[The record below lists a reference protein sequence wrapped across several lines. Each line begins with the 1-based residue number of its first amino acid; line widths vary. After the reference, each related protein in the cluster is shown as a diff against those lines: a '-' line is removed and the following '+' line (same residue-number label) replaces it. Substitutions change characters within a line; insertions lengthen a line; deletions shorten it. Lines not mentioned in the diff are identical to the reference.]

1 MSLDCAAAEGLKPLC
16 DCLSRQI
23 DYQKQLKPNMEAL
36 EIRMRELIAKNDDI
50 MRRVGCAMS
59 QGGSA
64 SNEVTNWLR
73 EVESMK
79 HKVSVT
85 QRNFAEQK
93 NCWKGRF
100 PNCYR
105 SRKISKKSS
114 ILIGQV
120 DDLITKGSF
129 ENGVTEPV
137 PLATNALPTMP
148 IEGETAKLTQREIL
162 DCILGTEK
170 PIIGVHGMGGVGKT
184 TIMRNIHNNLSQQ
197 SESKHFD
204 CFIWITVSND
214 TDVNKLQQ
222 TIAKQLDIDMK
233 EDDDEDGRARKI
245 FNALVRRKK
254 FLLILD
260 DMWKWFRLDE
270 VGIPLPSKENGCKLV
285 LTTRN
290 KGICGQMRAH
300 AIEVRVLSEEESWE
314 FFKDILA
321 VGGVIVSK
329 DIENLAKDVAKECCN
344 LPLAI
349 KTVGGSM
356 CGVDNAAVW
365 KDALKD
371 LKEANGE
378 FKDIVDKVFAPLKF
392 SYYRLGDAVL
402 QSCFLF
408 CSLYPEDH
416 EITFNELIDHWIC
429 EGLIDKR
436 GTGDDDINKGQTILD
451 QLIKVSMLEECEYHG
466 YKIHAGDEKCV
477 KLHDLIRDMAINIT
491 RAEKPRSLIYAG
503 RQLPDRPIEFPE
515 DAERIS
521 LMDNNIKVLFGE
533 PNCQHLLTLFLQK
546 NPLQVISPDSY
557 FNHMCTLR
565 VLDLSWTRIK
575 VLPESISNL
584 KNLRALL
591 LGNCEFLEEVPS
603 LSNLEEL
610 RVLDLSFTSIREL
623 PSGMEAMVKL
633 QRLNLDRTKELSVF
647 PTGII
652 PRLPF
657 LEELRM
663 YKRVVSMTTEGA
675 RIEEIVNSTQ
685 LANLEIHFT
694 DLSSF
699 LYHVNS
705 GNWPMMKNFRLC
717 VGSSVSPYHVSN
729 SSVEINSCNLIGED
743 NSLLLPYNTQW
754 LHIISCEIVSLW
766 NVMRSMNTSELC
778 RCRLYS
784 CEKMEFLMA
793 DEEPLLPNLKELQ
806 MEKMPELLALCKGI
820 PSLDSLK
827 SLESLEVS
835 FCHKLKY
842 LLPARLLQQL
852 RCLKSISVK
861 SCGQM
866 KEIVGEE
873 EEMGITR
880 EDDNNAMLILSQLQS
895 LKISRMSK
903 LKGICSRVLIC
914 NALETISIDCCP
926 ELKNLPF
933 SVDNLPSALKEI
945 RVGIWDEKWWDALE
959 WDDAQTKAHFESKM
973 WCGGAI

>member
-1 MSLDCAAAEGLKPLC
+1 
-16 DCLSRQI
+16 
-23 DYQKQLKPNMEAL
+23 MEAL

-521 LMDNNIKVLFGE
+521 LMYSDIKVLYGE
-533 PNCQHLLTLFLQK
+533 PNCQLLVTLFLQMT
-546 NPLQVISPDSY
+546 PLQEISPDSY
-557 FNHMCTLR
+557 FNHMCSLR
-565 VLDLSWTRIK
+565 VLNLSFTNIMS
-575 VLPESISNL
+575 LPDSVSNL
-584 KNLRALL
+584 KQLRALIL
-591 LGNCEFLEEVPS
+591 TGCSGLEEVPS
-603 LSNLEEL
+603 LEKLEEV
-610 RVLDLSFTSIREL
+610 RVLDLNGTSIREL
-623 PSGMEAMVKL
+623 PSGVEAMVYL
-633 QRLNLDRTKELSVF
+633 QCLHLDNTRELPVF
-647 PTGII
+647 PAGII
-652 PRLPF
+652 SRLSH
-657 LEELRM
+657 LEKLTM
-663 YKRVVSMTTEGA
+663 GGSIWKWSSKTGEGA
-675 RIEEIVNSTQ
+675 GIEEIMNSTRLTTLNIQ
-685 LANLEIHFT
+685 FEELSDFLQYAKSNKWQTMKTFCLA
-694 DLSSF
+694 
-699 LYHVNS
+699 
-705 GNWPMMKNFRLC
+705 
-717 VGSSVSPYHVSN
+717 VGSSVLPAPLGECSC
-729 SSVEINSCNLIGED
+729 VEIGDCNLIGEE
-743 NSLLLPYNTQW
+743 NQLLLPSTTQ
-754 LHIISCEIVSLW
+754 LLAISNDQISSLW
-766 NVMRSMNTSELC
+766 HFTRLLNKSELC
-778 RCRLYS
+778 RCEINDCKGMKY
-784 CEKMEFLMA
+784 LMA
-793 DEEPLLPNLKELQ
+793 EEEPLLPNIKKLK
-806 MEKMPELLALCKGI
+806 MEDMPYLLALCKGI
-820 PSLDSLK
+820 PSPDALK
-827 SLESLEVS
+827 SLQSLEV
-835 FCHKLKY
+835 CECQELKY

-852 RCLKSISVK
+852 RCLKNIKVYG
-861 SCGQM
+861 CGQM

-873 EEMGITR
+873 EEMGTTR
-880 EDDNNAMLILSQLQS
+880 EDENNAMLKLSQLQS
-895 LKISRMSK
+895 LSITDLPK
-903 LKGICSRVLIC
+903 LKGICSRERRNGGMLWSGTIHKPRLTSTLDPKC
-914 NALETISIDCCP
+914 GRKGLKDSFSFRTRTTEDPSIIQNASLAA
-926 ELKNLPF
+926 LF
-933 SVDNLPSALKEI
+933 SCIFIV
-945 RVGIWDEKWWDALE
+945 
-959 WDDAQTKAHFESKM
+959 
-973 WCGGAI
+973 